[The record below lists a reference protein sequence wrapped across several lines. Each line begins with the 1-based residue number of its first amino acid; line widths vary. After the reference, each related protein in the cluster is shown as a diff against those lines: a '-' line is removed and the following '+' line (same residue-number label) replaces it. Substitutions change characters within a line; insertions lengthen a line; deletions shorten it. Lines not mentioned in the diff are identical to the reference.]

1 MRETNDNHTDA
12 SELALQAL
20 VWSLS
25 EEARAQ
31 RLLALTGLTPDS
43 LRGGIGDRGLQAAIL
58 SFLEN
63 HEPDLIACAQAI
75 GVTPITLVNARM
87 ELEA

>member
-12 SELALQAL
+12 SGLALQAL

-25 EEARAQ
+25 EEARAE
-31 RLLALTGLTPDS
+31 RLLALTGLTPDR
-43 LRGGIGDRGLQAAIL
+43 LRGGIGDPGLQAAIL

-75 GVTPITLVNARM
+75 GVTPTTLINARM